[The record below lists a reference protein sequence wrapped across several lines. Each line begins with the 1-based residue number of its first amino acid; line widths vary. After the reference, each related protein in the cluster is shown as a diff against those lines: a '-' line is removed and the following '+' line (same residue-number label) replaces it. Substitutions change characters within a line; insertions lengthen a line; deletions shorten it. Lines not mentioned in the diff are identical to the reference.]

1 MASKK
6 NASVVVDDVSGTN
19 RVMMI
24 VGLVVLITFITVMVI
39 LFSRDQETLVVPRS
53 VKKVVVELNVK
64 NRGKIQLELRNDFMP
79 KTVNTFVGNIIYDL
93 YKGRK
98 FFRVDNY
105 MTMAGSPTDEAGFDN
120 GQPVPLESH
129 PEMKVERYAIGM
141 GKDTKANLSSSAI
154 FFIAKAR
161 EADFDGKYAVFG
173 KVANVASEKVLDS
186 LQLKDIIESA
196 KVLTFDD
203 QPYASPTP

>member
-6 NASVVVDDVSGTN
+6 NASVVGNDVAGTH

-24 VGLVVLITFITVMVI
+24 VGIVVLATFIAVMVI
-39 LFSRDQETLVVPRS
+39 LFTRDQETLVVPS
-53 VKKVVVELNVK
+53 NVKKVLVELSVK
-64 NRGKIQLELRNDFMP
+64 NRGKIQLELRNDLMP
-79 KTVNTFVGNIIYDL
+79 KSVNTFVGNIIYDL

-105 MTMAGSPTDEAGFDN
+105 MTMAGSPTDEAGYDN

-129 PEMKVERYAIGM
+129 PDLKVERYAIGM
-141 GKDTKANLSSSAI
+141 GKDTKANLSSTAI

-173 KVANVASEKVLDS
+173 KIANVASEKVLDS
-186 LQLKDIIESA
+186 LQLNDVIVSA

-203 QPYASPTP
+203 LSYTSPTP